1 MQNIQE
7 YMNSPGREAGRIPSG
22 MNKIL
27 SPLYII
33 MPVMILGRGEFELDN
48 LITADACMQERKGSE
63 ECCLKI
69 TFKKITF

>member
-1 MQNIQE
+1 MSTLSLFRATTLPGGWKAENGYSSLTSMQNIQE

-33 MPVMILGRGEFELDN
+33 VPVGYLDEGN
-48 LITADACMQERKGSE
+48 LSLIT
-63 ECCLKI
+63 
-69 TFKKITF
+69 